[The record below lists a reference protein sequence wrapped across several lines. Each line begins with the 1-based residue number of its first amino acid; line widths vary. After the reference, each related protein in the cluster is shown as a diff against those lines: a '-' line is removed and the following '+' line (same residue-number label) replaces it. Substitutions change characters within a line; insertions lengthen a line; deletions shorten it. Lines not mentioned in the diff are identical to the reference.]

1 MSPGGGGASPL
12 PMVTSSVPTFVRR
25 MAAELRVPLGRKV
38 AGVLADANGNQ
49 VGPTLANGSRYQ
61 HVDNQASLRP
71 DGKWRRLTV
80 ARAHVEGHAAGI
92 MRERPEYRDMHLVV
106 TQLPCEGELGCDAML
121 PALLPAGSRLTVWV
135 REAEGAEPKKWRTYP
150 GTGEG
155 VL

>member
-1 MSPGGGGASPL
+1 MSPGGGGSSAP
-12 PMVTSSVPTFVRR
+12 PAATSSVPSFVRR
-25 MAAELRVPLGRKV
+25 LAAELRVPAGRKV
-38 AGVLADANGNQ
+38 AGVLADASGNT

-61 HVDNQASLRP
+61 HADNQATLQP

-92 MRERPEYRDMHLVV
+92 MRERREHRDMHLVI
-106 TQLPCEGELGCDAML
+106 TQRPCEGDLGCDAML

-135 REAEGAEPKKWRTYP
+135 RETEGAEPKKWRTYP